1 MNYTP
6 TTRLP
11 LIACAM
17 ALALGPVHA
26 LAVSPAD
33 APAGA
38 DRLSG
43 AQIAEIKEML
53 SDHGI
58 PPARQLASEIT
69 GEMVQCNSADAFAAL
84 YRPPALDPAT
94 APPARAAVVRAPATG
109 QPNHARAPVETSSPL
124 RSLLRKILR
133 FLRLSN

>member
-1 MNYTP
+1 MNYTL

-11 LIACAM
+11 LMACAM
-17 ALALGPVHA
+17 ALALGPARA
-26 LAVSPAD
+26 LGVSEAD
-33 APAGA
+33 TQAGA

-58 PPARQLASEIT
+58 PPARQLAGEIT
-69 GEMVQCNSADAFAAL
+69 GEMVQCNSAAAFAAL
-84 YRPPALDPAT
+84 YRPPALDPAM
-94 APPARAAVVRAPATG
+94 APPARAAIARAPATG

-124 RSLLRKILR
+124 RNLLRKILR
-133 FLRLSN
+133 FLGLSS